1 MPKSGQKPGKGVYQ
15 CTNCGQVIVLDNKKD
30 TLPPCPTCHKA
41 TFKPYEESTLHAQE
55 LLEGVTDAN

>member
-1 MPKSGQKPGKGVYQ
+1 MPKSGQKPGKGVYE

-41 TFKPYEESTLHAQE
+41 TFKP
-55 LLEGVTDAN
+55 VK